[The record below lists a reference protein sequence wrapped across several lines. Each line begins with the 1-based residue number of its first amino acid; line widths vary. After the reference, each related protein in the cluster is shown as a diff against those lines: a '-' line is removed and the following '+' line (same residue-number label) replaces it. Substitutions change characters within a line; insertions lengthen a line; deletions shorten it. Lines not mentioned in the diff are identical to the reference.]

1 MFTLRKQ
8 IVKSFAAYRYQR
20 ACLSDSGGS
29 ISYSGG
35 QPTNQGGFYASGGSK
50 TAVAAIEHHPGKP
63 MD

>member
-1 MFTLRKQ
+1 
-8 IVKSFAAYRYQR
+8 VKSFAAYRYQR